1 MVGQQ
6 ENNGHAGLANSHVEM
21 PLPTQ
26 MMSESVVLILWRSRW
41 IVLLTTVAALAAALI
56 YVTKVTPVYTS
67 TSRIYVEQSGP
78 KIFAETQEG
87 VMTQSKNYLYT
98 QAELLKSTPVLTAVL
113 DTAGIQQMQTF
124 SEVDNHITYLK
135 KTLNST
141 VGKKDDIISISYD
154 SPYPNEAAQLVNT
167 IIDCYITYHATS
179 KRSTSSEI
187 LEILHNAKIDLQS
200 LYK

>member
-1 MVGQQ
+1 MVNQQ
-6 ENNGHAGLANSHVEM
+6 ENNGHTGLANSHMEM
-21 PLPTQ
+21 PLSAQ
-26 MMSESVVLILWRSRW
+26 MMSESLVLILWRSRW

-141 VGKKDDIISISYD
+141 V
-154 SPYPNEAAQLVNT
+154 
-167 IIDCYITYHATS
+167 
-179 KRSTSSEI
+179 
-187 LEILHNAKIDLQS
+187 
-200 LYK
+200 

>member
-21 PLPTQ
+21 HLPTQ

-113 DTAGIQQMQTF
+113 GTADIQQMQTF

-167 IIDCYITYHATS
+167 IIDCYITYQATS
-179 KRSTSSEI
+179 KRSTCNTPPEAP
-187 LEILHNAKIDLQS
+187 H
-200 LYK
+200 